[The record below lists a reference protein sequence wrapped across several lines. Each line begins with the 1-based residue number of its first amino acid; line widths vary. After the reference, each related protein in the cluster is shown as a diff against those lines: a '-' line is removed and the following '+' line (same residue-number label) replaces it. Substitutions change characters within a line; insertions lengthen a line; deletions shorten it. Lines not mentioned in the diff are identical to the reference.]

1 MALSPAK
8 VQKIKEDYCAGVL
21 SKSGIAQKYSISR
34 NTLAKHAKEGK
45 WKYAI
50 NEQEV
55 NMRISEKARERI
67 VNEVVDK
74 ATEVTTNFLK
84 DIDLCRK
91 LMLTAAS
98 DLITAQ
104 EEVDRLSTE
113 ENRLKV
119 DKEEYERIFSKMKV
133 LKYIVENLKTAYEGG
148 RKALGLDTEQ
158 DIEKARRVKKLD
170 QPTEQHDPTENL
182 SEADVDKLL
191 DEIDE

>member
-1 MALSPAK
+1 
-8 VQKIKEDYCAGVL
+8 
-21 SKSGIAQKYSISR
+21 
-34 NTLAKHAKEGK
+34 
-45 WKYAI
+45 
-50 NEQEV
+50 V

-98 DLITAQ
+98 DLIAAQ

-113 ENRLKV
+113 EKKLKV

-170 QPTEQHDPTENL
+170 QPIEQHDPTENL